1 MVDISVIVPVYNA
14 ETTIERCV
22 TSVVRQSIGADR
34 IELLVVDDGSI
45 DATPA
50 ELNRLAAL
58 HPMITVLTIDHRGK
72 PAAARNTGIEHARG
86 RYLYFLDADDWLGE
100 EALERMLTLA
110 ERGGADI
117 VLGKIVGVGGRRPA
131 TSMFRETVTLGNIFD
146 THAYRNQV
154 VFKLFRRA
162 LIDRLDLRFD
172 EEAGYGEDIIF
183 VSTAYL
189 AAPESIAIV
198 ADHDCYY
205 WTRAQGDQQ
214 ELSRTYEAPQRV
226 TNIVEPVRRIQESG
240 LAQAQ
245 RDVLVSRHIKDVVG
259 FLRRWVGVQGVPA
272 AESAFDRIAT
282 ALSPVLT
289 DAALLECDPF
299 ERLSAVL
306 LTKRR
311 RDLLAEL
318 YTTEL
323 VSERP
328 TQAKFSS
335 AGRFYADLPYLRD
348 PDAEVP
354 DLVYDVTDS
363 LDAHAALE
371 SAFRDEED
379 FALTGRAEVPGLP
392 IRDVEFH
399 LSLTRRGG
407 ADDEVELPVTT
418 LSYAG
423 FDALTWRARIPLTTC
438 VEGSILPPGVWDA
451 ALVGRIGEA
460 TVRPRLHGG
469 DLGSHRV
476 PTPQYAEPLPGYGM
490 YEAEL
495 YSTARGHYAAIGVAG
510 RHRTPARAY
519 LAGVTW
525 EDGSARFVGGA
536 WSGRDSTMPLA
547 ATLVLSQRGTRSEIE
562 LPTTLAPF
570 PTLLDPPAAR
580 APQSLDGGADAPAPE
595 TLWAPPVPDWAIG
608 FTASLTSEL
617 REGLDGTWDVYLR
630 LRRGRGLRD
639 IRVAAP
645 TYATSTD
652 LEPLTRKAKALHC
665 SPYITD
671 KRNVSLR
678 L

>member
-14 ETTIERCV
+14 ETTIERCI
-22 TSVVRQSIGADR
+22 TSVVRQSIGVDR
-34 IELLVVDDGSI
+34 IELIVVDDGSI

-50 ELNRLAAL
+50 ELGRLAAL
-58 HPMITVLTIDHRGK
+58 HPVITVLTIDHRGK

-86 RYLYFLDADDWLGE
+86 RFLYFLDADDWLGE
-100 EALERMLTLA
+100 ETLERTLTLA

-131 TSMFRETVTLGNIFD
+131 TSMFRETVALGNIFD

-189 AAPESIAIV
+189 AAPASIGIV
-198 ADHDCYY
+198 SDYDCYY

-214 ELSRTYEAPQRV
+214 ELSRTYEAPERV
-226 TNIVEPVRRIQESG
+226 TNIIEPVRRIRAADLDQS
-240 LAQAQ
+240 Q

-272 AESAFDRIAT
+272 AESAFDRIA
-282 ALSPVLT
+282 AELSPVLT
-289 DAALLECDPF
+289 DGALLECDPF

-306 LTKRR
+306 VTKHR
-311 RDLLAEL
+311 RDLLAEI
-318 YTTEL
+318 YTSDL
-323 VSERP
+323 ASDHP
-328 TQAKFSS
+328 AQAKFSS
-335 AGRFYADLPYLRD
+335 AGRFYADLPHLRD
-348 PDAEVP
+348 PDVGIP

-363 LDAHAALE
+363 LDGSATLE

-379 FALTGRAEVPGLP
+379 FALTGRIEVPGLP
-392 IRDVEFH
+392 VRDMEFH
-399 LSLTRRGG
+399 LLLARR
-407 ADDEVELPVTT
+407 DSTEEVELPVTT

-423 FDALTWRARIPLTTC
+423 FDVQTWRARIPLTTC
-438 VEGSILPPGVWDA
+438 NDGSILTPGTWDA
-451 ALVGRIGEA
+451 SLVGQLGEA
-460 TVRPRLHGG
+460 VVRARLHAG

-476 PTPQYAEPLPGYGM
+476 PTPLHSEPLPGYGL
-490 YEAEL
+490 YEAEM
-495 YSTARGHYAAIGVAG
+495 YSTSRGHYVGIGVAG

-519 LAGVTW
+519 LSGVTW
-525 EDGSARFVGGA
+525 HDDSAQFVGGG
-536 WSGRDSTMPLA
+536 WSSRDSTMPLA
-547 ATLVLSQRGTRSEIE
+547 ANLVLSQRGTSREIE
-562 LPTTLAPF
+562 LPTTRTDF
-570 PTLLDPPAAR
+570 PPLLVPPAAR
-580 APQSLDGGADAPAPE
+580 VPQSPDGGADRPAPE
-595 TLWAPPVPDWAIG
+595 TPWAPPVPDWAIG
-608 FTASLTSEL
+608 FTATLTAEL
-617 REGLDGTWDVYLR
+617 REGLEGTWDCYLR
-630 LRRGRGLRD
+630 LRRGRELRD

-652 LEPLTRKAKALHC
+652 LQPLTRRAKALHC
-665 SPYITD
+665 SPYVTG
-671 KRNVSLR
+671 KRNASLR